1 MEPYELRRELALFAG
16 AGGGLL
22 AGKLLGLE
30 PVGYVEW
37 DGFCQEVLEVRIRDG
52 VLAAA
57 PIWGDIRA
65 FLREGIARSY
75 RGVADV
81 VTAGFPCV
89 AFSVAGKRLGGDD
102 DRNLWPETIG
112 ILRDV
117 RPRLALLE
125 NAAGLASHE
134 YFGTVLGDLADA
146 GFDAEFGTLRAS
158 DVGAPHE
165 RNRLWIAAWPRDLS
179 DAERDGVREFAERNL
194 PGEAVGGDA
203 GAGDDGA

>member
-1 MEPYELRRELALFAG
+1 MRRELALFVG

-37 DGFCQEVLEVRIRDG
+37 DAYCQEVLEARIRDG

-57 PIWGDIRA
+57 PIFGDIRA

-81 VTAGFPCV
+81 VTAGFPCPS
-89 AFSVAGKRLGGDD
+89 FSVAGKRLGGEDE
-102 DRNLWPETIG
+102 RNMWPETIG
-112 ILRDV
+112 VLRDV
-117 RPRLALLE
+117 RPKLALLE

-134 YFGTVLGDLADA
+134 YFGTVLGDLAFE
-146 GFDAEFGTLRAS
+146 GFDSEWGMLRAS

-165 RNRLWIAAWPRDLS
+165 RNRIWIAAWPRDLP
-179 DAERDGVREFAERNL
+179 DAERNGIREFAERRL
-194 PGEAVGGDA
+194 SGEAFGGDS